1 MRTIG
6 VSQGVAG
13 LSTVFAVALL
23 VAPVPAGVPADVM
36 TAAAL
41 AVLAIGFWASA
52 VLPEHV
58 TALGFFLFA
67 VLFAVASPAVVF
79 SGFHSTALWLV
90 FGGLI
95 ISVAIKRSGLG
106 ARIARTLARRLLG
119 TSYPAI
125 IGGVVAIAALLAFF
139 VPSAMGRILMFA
151 PIVMAL
157 AERLGFAPGSR
168 GYTGM
173 VLAACLGTSFAGFT
187 ILTGNVPNM
196 VLIGASET
204 LYGFVPAYGAYLLLH
219 FPVTGALKLVMLVGC
234 VCLLFPDRP
243 QPVDDDEEEP
253 PADDGS
259 ARRLMI
265 ILVAALAL
273 WSTDFIHHISPA
285 WIALAAAIL
294 CLLPRIGMVPP
305 SAFNGEVNY
314 SSFFF
319 VAGILGLGAMIADS
333 GLGDYLAGALIEVAG
348 LVPGEN
354 GRNFAVMAL
363 SSILLCIV
371 TTVPGVPAVMTPLA
385 GGMAAASGLPLETV
399 LMTQVI
405 GFSTLIFPYQT
416 PPVTVGMQLAGI
428 RHRDALRLML
438 LMTALTLI
446 VLLPL
451 NFAWWSLLG
460 YLP

>member
-1 MRTIG
+1 MRAIG

-13 LSTVFAVALL
+13 FSAVFAVALL
-23 VAPVPAGVPADVM
+23 VVPVPAGVPADVM

-41 AVLAIGFWASA
+41 AVLALGFWASA

-67 VLFAVASPAVVF
+67 VLFSVAPPAVVF

-106 ARIARTLARRLLG
+106 ARIARTLARRLIG

-204 LYGFVPAYGAYLLLH
+204 LYDFVPAYGAYLLLH

-234 VCLLFPDRP
+234 VCLLFPDHP

-253 PADDGS
+253 LPDDGS

-319 VAGILGLGAMIADS
+319 VAGILGMGAMIADS
-333 GLGDYLAGALIEVAG
+333 GLGDYLAGALVEVAG

-363 SSILLCIV
+363 TSILLCIV

-428 RHRDALRLML
+428 RHRDALRLMV
-438 LMTALTLI
+438 LMTALTLF

>member
-1 MRTIG
+1 MRAIG

-13 LSTVFAVALL
+13 FSAVFAVALL
-23 VAPVPAGVPADVM
+23 VVPVPAGVPADVM

-41 AVLAIGFWASA
+41 AVLALGFWASA

-67 VLFAVASPAVVF
+67 VLFSVAPPAVVF

-106 ARIARTLARRLLG
+106 ARIARTLARRLIG

-204 LYGFVPAYGAYLLLH
+204 LYDFVPAYGAYLLLH

-234 VCLLFPDRP
+234 VCLLFPDHP

-253 PADDGS
+253 LPDDGS

-319 VAGILGLGAMIADS
+319 VAGILGMGAMIADS

-363 SSILLCIV
+363 TSILLCIV

-428 RHRDALRLML
+428 RHRDALRLMV
-438 LMTALTLI
+438 LMTALTLF

>member
-1 MRTIG
+1 MRAIG

-23 VAPVPAGVPADVM
+23 VVPVPAGVPAGVM

-41 AVLAIGFWASA
+41 AVLALGFWASA

-67 VLFAVASPAVVF
+67 VLFAVAPPTVVF

-204 LYGFVPAYGAYLLLH
+204 LYDFVPAYGAYLLLH
-219 FPVTGALKLVMLVGC
+219 FPVTGVLKLVMLVGC

-243 QPVDDDEEEP
+243 RPVDDDEEEP

-305 SAFNGEVNY
+305 SAFNGEVN
-314 SSFFF
+314 SSSLFF

-333 GLGDYLAGALIEVAG
+333 GLGDYLAGALVEVAG

-363 SSILLCIV
+363 TSILLCIV

>member
-1 MRTIG
+1 MRAIG

-13 LSTVFAVALL
+13 FSAVFAVALL
-23 VAPVPAGVPADVM
+23 VVPVPAGVPADVM

-41 AVLAIGFWASA
+41 AVLALGFWASA

-67 VLFAVASPAVVF
+67 VLFSVAPPAVVF

-106 ARIARTLARRLLG
+106 ARIARTLARRLIG

-204 LYGFVPAYGAYLLLH
+204 LYDFVPAYGAYLLLH

-234 VCLLFPDRP
+234 VCLLFPDHPR
-243 QPVDDDEEEP
+243 PVDDDEEEP
-253 PADDGS
+253 LPDDGS

-319 VAGILGLGAMIADS
+319 VAGILGMGAMVADS
-333 GLGDYLAGALIEVAG
+333 GLGDYLAGALVEVAG

-363 SSILLCIV
+363 TSILLCIV

-428 RHRDALRLML
+428 RHRDALRLMV
-438 LMTALTLI
+438 LMTALTLF

>member
-1 MRTIG
+1 MRAIG

-13 LSTVFAVALL
+13 FSAVFAVALL
-23 VAPVPAGVPADVM
+23 VVPVPAGVPADVM

-41 AVLAIGFWASA
+41 AVLALGFWASA

-67 VLFAVASPAVVF
+67 VLFSVAPPAVVF

-106 ARIARTLARRLLG
+106 ARIARTLARRLIG

-139 VPSAMGRILMFA
+139 VPSAMGRILIFA

-204 LYGFVPAYGAYLLLH
+204 LYDFVPAYGAYLLLH

-234 VCLLFPDRP
+234 VCLLFPDHP

-253 PADDGS
+253 LPDDGS

-319 VAGILGLGAMIADS
+319 VAGILGMGAMIADS
-333 GLGDYLAGALIEVAG
+333 GLGDYLAGALVEVAG

-363 SSILLCIV
+363 TSILLCIV

-438 LMTALTLI
+438 LMTALTLF

>member
-1 MRTIG
+1 
-6 VSQGVAG
+6 
-13 LSTVFAVALL
+13 
-23 VAPVPAGVPADVM
+23 M

-58 TALGFFLFA
+58 TALGFFLCA
-67 VLFAVASPAVVF
+67 VLFAVAPPAVVF

-204 LYGFVPAYGAYLLLH
+204 LYDFVPAYGAYLLLH
-219 FPVTGALKLVMLVGC
+219 FPATGALKLAMLVGC

-243 QPVDDDEEEP
+243 QPVDDDEEEL

-285 WIALAAAIL
+285 WIAMAAAIL

-333 GLGDYLAGALIEVAG
+333 GLGDYLAGALVEVAG
-348 LVPGEN
+348 LVPGEP

-363 SSILLCIV
+363 ISMLLCIV

-428 RHRDALRLML
+428 RHRDALRLMV
-438 LMTALTLI
+438 LMTALTLL

>member
-1 MRTIG
+1 MRAIG

-13 LSTVFAVALL
+13 LSAVFAVALL
-23 VAPVPAGVPADVM
+23 VVPVPAGVPAGVM

-41 AVLAIGFWASA
+41 AVLALGFWASA

-67 VLFAVASPAVVF
+67 VLFSVAPPAVVF

-106 ARIARTLARRLLG
+106 ARIARTLARRLIG

-204 LYGFVPAYGAYLLLH
+204 LYDFVPAYGAYLLLH

-234 VCLLFPDRP
+234 VCLLFPDHP

-319 VAGILGLGAMIADS
+319 VAGILGMGAMVADS
-333 GLGDYLAGALIEVAG
+333 GLGDYLAGALVEVAG

-363 SSILLCIV
+363 TSILLCIV

-428 RHRDALRLML
+428 RHRDALRLMV
-438 LMTALTLI
+438 LMTALTLF

>member
-1 MRTIG
+1 MRAIG

-13 LSTVFAVALL
+13 FSAVFAVALL
-23 VAPVPAGVPADVM
+23 VVPVPAGVPADVM

-41 AVLAIGFWASA
+41 AVLALGFWASA

-67 VLFAVASPAVVF
+67 VLFSVAPPAVVF

-106 ARIARTLARRLLG
+106 ARIARTLARRLIG

-139 VPSAMGRILMFA
+139 VPSAMGRILIFA

-204 LYGFVPAYGAYLLLH
+204 LYDFVPAYGAYLLLH

-234 VCLLFPDRP
+234 VCLLFPDHP

-253 PADDGS
+253 LPDDGS

-319 VAGILGLGAMIADS
+319 VAGILGMGAMIADS
-333 GLGDYLAGALIEVAG
+333 GLGDYLAGALVEVAG

-363 SSILLCIV
+363 TSILLCIV

-428 RHRDALRLML
+428 RHRDALRLMV
-438 LMTALTLI
+438 LMTALTLF

>member
-1 MRTIG
+1 MKAIG

-13 LSTVFAVALL
+13 LSVVFAVALL
-23 VAPVPAGVPADVM
+23 VVPVPAGVPADVM

-52 VLPEHV
+52 VLPQHV

-67 VLFAVASPAVVF
+67 VLFAASPPEVVF

-95 ISVAIKRSGLG
+95 LSVAIKRSGLG
-106 ARIARTLARRLLG
+106 ARIARTLARRLIG
-119 TSYPAI
+119 TSYPGI

-139 VPSAMGRILMFA
+139 VPSAMGRILIFA

-173 VLAACLGTSFAGFT
+173 VLAACLGTSLAGFT

-204 LYGFVPAYGAYLLLH
+204 LYDFVPAYGAYLLLH
-219 FPVTGALKLVMLVGC
+219 FPVSGALKLVMLVGC
-234 VCLLFPDRP
+234 VCLLFPDHP
-243 QPVDDDEEEP
+243 QPVEDDEAEP

-314 SSFFF
+314 SSLFF
-319 VAGILGLGAMIADS
+319 VAGILGMGAMIADS
-333 GLGDYLAGALIEVAG
+333 GLGDYLAGALVEVAG
-348 LVPGEN
+348 LVPGEP
-354 GRNFAVMAL
+354 GRNFAVMAVV
-363 SSILLCIV
+363 SILLCIV

-385 GGMAAASGLPLETV
+385 GGMVAASGLPLETV
-399 LMTQVI
+399 LMTEVI
-405 GFSTLIFPYQT
+405 GFSTILLPYQAA
-416 PPVTVGMQLAGI
+416 PIVIVMQLAGV
-428 RHRDALRLML
+428 RVRDGVR
-438 LMTALTLI
+438 LTLALAAVTLV

-451 NFAWWSLLG
+451 NYAWWSFLG
-460 YLP
+460 LIP

>member
-1 MRTIG
+1 MI
-6 VSQGVAG
+6 
-13 LSTVFAVALL
+13 L
-23 VAPVPAGVPADVM
+23 
-36 TAAAL
+36 
-41 AVLAIGFWASA
+41 
-52 VLPEHV
+52 
-58 TALGFFLFA
+58 
-67 VLFAVASPAVVF
+67 
-79 SGFHSTALWLV
+79 
-90 FGGLI
+90 
-95 ISVAIKRSGLG
+95 SVAIKRSGLG
-106 ARIARTLARRLLG
+106 ARIARTLARRLVG
-119 TSYPAI
+119 ASYPGI
-125 IGGVVAIAALLAFF
+125 IAGVVAIAAVLAFF

-168 GYTGM
+168 GHTGM
-173 VLAACLGTSFAGFT
+173 VLAACLATSFAGFT

-219 FPVTGALKLVMLVGC
+219 FPVSGALKLVMLVGC
-234 VCLLFPDRP
+234 VCVLFPDQPRP
-243 QPVDDDEEEP
+243 VEDDEEEP

-259 ARRLMI
+259 ARRLMV

-285 WIALAAAIL
+285 WIALGAAIL

-314 SSFFF
+314 SSLFF
-319 VAGILGLGAMIADS
+319 VAGILGMGAMIADS
-333 GLGDYLAGALIEVAG
+333 GLGDYLAGGLVEVAG

-363 SSILLCIV
+363 ISILLCVV

-385 GGMAAASGLPLETV
+385 GGMVAASGLPLETV

-416 PPVTVGMQLAGI
+416 PPVTVGMQVAGI
-428 RHRDALRLML
+428 RNRDALRLML
-438 LMTALTLI
+438 LMTALTLF

>member
-1 MRTIG
+1 MKSIG

-23 VAPVPAGVPADVM
+23 VVPVPAGVPADVM

-52 VLPEHV
+52 VLPQHV

-67 VLFAVASPAVVF
+67 VLFAVAPPVVVF
-79 SGFHSTALWLV
+79 SGFYSTALWLV

-95 ISVAIKRSGLG
+95 LSVAIKRSGLG
-106 ARIARTLARRLLG
+106 ARIARTLARRLVG
-119 TSYPAI
+119 ASYPGI
-125 IGGVVAIAALLAFF
+125 IAGVVAIAAVLAFF

-168 GYTGM
+168 GHTGM
-173 VLAACLGTSFAGFT
+173 VLAACLATSFAGFT

-219 FPVTGALKLVMLVGC
+219 FPVSGALKLVMLVGC
-234 VCLLFPDRP
+234 VCVLFPDQPRP
-243 QPVDDDEEEP
+243 VEDDEEEP

-259 ARRLMI
+259 ARRLMV

-285 WIALAAAIL
+285 WIALGAAIL

-314 SSFFF
+314 SSLFF
-319 VAGILGLGAMIADS
+319 VAGILGMGAMIADS
-333 GLGDYLAGALIEVAG
+333 GLGDYLAGGLVEVAG

-363 SSILLCIV
+363 ISILLCVV

-385 GGMAAASGLPLETV
+385 GGMVAASGLPLETV

-416 PPVTVGMQLAGI
+416 PPVTVGMQVAGI
-428 RHRDALRLML
+428 RNRDALRLML
-438 LMTALTLI
+438 LMTALTLF

>member
-1 MRTIG
+1 MRAIG

-13 LSTVFAVALL
+13 FSAVFAVALL
-23 VAPVPAGVPADVM
+23 VVPVPAGVPADVM

-41 AVLAIGFWASA
+41 AVLALGFWASA

-67 VLFAVASPAVVF
+67 VLFSVAPPAVVF

-106 ARIARTLARRLLG
+106 ARIARTLARRLIG

-139 VPSAMGRILMFA
+139 VPSAMGRILIFA

-204 LYGFVPAYGAYLLLH
+204 LYDFVPAYGAYLLLH

-234 VCLLFPDRP
+234 VCLLFPDHP

-253 PADDGS
+253 LPDDGS

-319 VAGILGLGAMIADS
+319 VAGILGMGAMIADS

-363 SSILLCIV
+363 ISILLCIV

-428 RHRDALRLML
+428 RHRDALRLMV
-438 LMTALTLI
+438 LMTALTLF

>member
-1 MRTIG
+1 MRAIG

-13 LSTVFAVALL
+13 LSAVFAVALL
-23 VAPVPAGVPADVM
+23 VVPVPAGVPADVM

-41 AVLAIGFWASA
+41 AVLALGFWASA

-67 VLFAVASPAVVF
+67 VLFAVAPPAVVF

-106 ARIARTLARRLLG
+106 ARIARTLARRLIG

-139 VPSAMGRILMFA
+139 VPSAMGRILIFA

-204 LYGFVPAYGAYLLLH
+204 LYDFVPAYGAYLLLH

-234 VCLLFPDRP
+234 VCLLFPDHP

-253 PADDGS
+253 LPDDGS

-319 VAGILGLGAMIADS
+319 VAGILGMGAMIADS
-333 GLGDYLAGALIEVAG
+333 GLGDYLAGALVEVAG

-363 SSILLCIV
+363 TSILLCIV

-428 RHRDALRLML
+428 RHRDALRLMV
-438 LMTALTLI
+438 LMTALTLF